1 MAMSPSLEI
10 FKIPN
15 INQSTQSPVNP
26 VNSHRPHPTVMKP
39 KPTSINH
46 LTLCFSLFLLA
57 GVLNLKAGNDTWNG
71 LGADNNWA
79 TTLNWT
85 TGSANK
91 PPVSGDTLYFDGST
105 RLTNTNN
112 FSAYNIQG
120 IFINPTAGSF
130 TLAGNQVTNNAA
142 TTDNSLNP
150 QTVSLNMVFP
160 STHTLTAIAGGTLA
174 INGVISGGGGITKAG
189 GGTVTFSGNSPQT
202 FTGTSAINAGTLTLD
217 FVTGTPGPNIINK
230 ASVLSLGGGTLNLL
244 GTGTLSTSSNLFAST
259 TINAGNSTVSVTNSA
274 GVALGA
280 ITESV
285 GGTVVFNGPATI
297 NSAGTV
303 TAIGTI
309 TTTTAASAGAIIGAI
324 GLGKNGAY
332 ATVGLYDWA
341 TTNTGSPYPI
351 VGGSQVA
358 GFYQTTGVTTAGNYD
373 VNDGGVNVIGNAGG
387 CSTLRFNANSALI
400 VSNSAFTFQN
410 MQGIL
415 VTPTCGANNETI
427 NGVSG
432 AGLSFYRSTSGGSSY
447 GVIWQ
452 NNTLGYLNIPIVISA
467 GRQAGQNN
475 GLVQSGPGTVVY
487 SGVNNYELG
496 TYLNGGFSVVTADSG
511 FGAPTTNSTVTLNG
525 GTVVGVATF
534 AMDNGSS
541 RFRPFVLGNNGGGLA
556 ATTGNTMTIDGIISA
571 AGALNIGIPASAAN
585 GNAVGLLPGS
595 GTGTANTT
603 AVNATGTVNLS
614 ATNTCTGNTIINSG
628 TLALAA
634 TGSLNSSPQIYTA
647 VGAVYDVSAVS
658 GYTLGASQSIAGFGT
673 NNGSVNTSSGSS
685 IYAGTDG
692 TYGTNTF
699 NNNLT
704 NVTGAQ
710 IYLDLGTVYNGSN
723 DLISVGGTLA
733 LNSTVF
739 HLKAPS
745 TSANLDTNADYV
757 LIAAA
762 SISGTPNATPVWDI
776 SPANASNFTVTT
788 NSTSVLLHYSA
799 SAPPAGFG
807 TASPSSVNRN
817 QSTRITVSVTSSTTA
832 VGSVVLN
839 ASLIGGAASVTL
851 VQSNSS
857 SLYTN
862 TATGSAGT
870 APGVYALPATITD
883 TSSPTPLATSIN
895 VTLTV
900 INTQTWNGGSLT
912 DNNWSS
918 GSNWVSVLAPV
929 NGDFAT
935 FAGTTRL
942 TPSMDNNYSLTGVA
956 FASGAGSFTL
966 GTPGNTLTL
975 TGLGITN
982 NSTALQTVNTP
993 VTQTAAQTINAAA
1006 GNLAISQAV
1015 TNGGYLLS
1023 FDGNSN
1029 SIVSGNITGA
1039 GGLAKNGAGRLTLSG
1054 ANSYTGTTAG
1064 NAGTLEVTNNGI
1076 INGGA
1081 LSGAGFLVDGG
1092 SVTASGTSTFSALT
1106 TAFYESSGTVSVNAF
1121 NANAND
1127 GTLFQIAGGSFSATS
1142 LTLPRAVS
1150 FTTAPTATAPIA
1162 GATNSGLYINGAG
1175 ATVSLGTLSIAS
1187 GNSSA
1192 SVRLDAGTVVVTNE
1206 VLVSRI
1212 SGGSTRWGILH
1223 VNGGSFTSL
1232 DTTNGIVIAQNNGA
1246 LCDGEIYL
1254 SGGTTTAAL
1263 IAFGASSDTFG
1274 GNGFLIINSG
1284 ASLYLGSGGIVK
1296 SNTTG
1301 SYTSTIS
1308 LLNGTLGA
1316 AADWAS
1322 PLNMI
1327 LGSTIVKAADAANNA
1342 HNIYLTGIL
1351 SGSGGTLTKTGNGV
1365 LALSGVNTYS
1375 GATIIS
1381 AGTLALTNDATTGS
1395 INNSI
1400 SITVAGGAT
1409 FDVSGLV
1416 NVGGFALGSG
1426 KTIAGTGTVVGAFE
1440 AADDSTISP
1449 AGTGAQGT
1457 LYFTNGLYATNATFK
1472 MELTSDPTGLVTAN
1486 DFINVT
1492 GDLTVGGSN
1501 NVVVVPV
1508 GSLGLGTYKLITYT
1522 GNFYGDISNLTCVA
1536 GTLSAT
1542 TPGEIDL
1549 IVTSVRPAGGLVWR
1563 GDGSANLWDTGVSS
1577 NWLNGVSYDRFYTG
1591 DTNLF
1596 DDSATNFVVN
1606 LSGTLTPASAS
1617 VITVNATN
1625 DYTFTAGGDI
1635 SGSTGLTK
1643 NNTGKLTIQSSHD
1656 YTGVTT
1662 INGGTLSISNL
1673 AIGGTASS
1681 IGAAGVASTNL
1692 VFNGGALEY
1701 LGGNKTIDRG
1711 ATFTGNGIVSVSSPS
1726 TTLTINGIL
1735 TGPGALTKTGN
1746 GQITLGGANN
1756 YLGGTLVTAG
1766 TIRANPASGIGTNTL
1781 TLNGNATSVATFT
1794 FSGDGQS
1801 LGNVLN
1807 VVGTNNFLVNG
1818 GNDTLNKV
1826 TGTGTVN
1833 LNGSGS
1839 QTLTL
1844 QVIDSSSFNGT
1855 FCMNTLPFMRFFPTA
1870 GTTLNASN
1878 ATFNLGTGSGQLAN
1892 RDGGNYSLGALAGG
1906 SSTYMKGSANSGS
1919 AATTYTLGG
1928 NNTDADFSGII
1939 ATGTGG
1945 TGAKVNIVKVGT
1957 GRQTFSGANT
1967 YNGTTT
1973 ISSGVLALGDG
1984 LTDGSI
1990 NSSQTIDVAAGA
2002 MLDVSGR
2009 GDQTLTLVSAQTLRG
2024 NGTINGNLTA
2034 NSGTTISPADT
2045 DGVIGLLTVTNA
2057 LDLQTGSTTKM
2068 DLDATAHTNDLI
2080 VVQGTGGVTYAG
2092 TLNLNVINGTLAVG
2106 QTYTLFT
2113 ATSYTGAFDAIV
2125 PATPGAGLVWN
2136 TNNLTVNGTLAV
2148 AAPTTPSF
2156 GSIMVA
2162 GSDIVL
2168 NATNGTPFGQ
2178 VIILTSTNLTLPVAQ
2193 WTPLVTNNFDGTGSY
2208 SFTNSGALSSGQ
2220 PQQFYRLQTQ

>member
-1 MAMSPSLEI
+1 MKLKQI
-10 FKIPN
+10 I
-15 INQSTQSPVNP
+15 VN
-26 VNSHRPHPTVMKP
+26 KL
-39 KPTSINH
+39 I
-46 LTLCFSLFLLA
+46 LCLSLFLLA
-57 GVLNLKAGNDTWNG
+57 GVFDAKAGNDTWNG
-71 LGADNNWA
+71 QGADNNWG

-91 PPVSGDTLYFDGST
+91 PPVSGDALYFDGSA
-105 RLTNTNN
+105 RLTANNNLNATNN
-112 FSAYNIQG
+112 VQG
-120 IFINPTAGSF
+120 IFFNPTAGSF
-130 TLAGNQVTNNAA
+130 TLTGNQVTNNAS

-160 STHTLTAIAGGTLA
+160 STHTLNAIAGGTLA
-174 INGVISGGGGITKAG
+174 IKGVISGGGGITKAG
-189 GGTVTFSGNSPQT
+189 GGTVIFNGTNPQT
-202 FTGTSAINAGTLTLD
+202 YTGATAVNAGTLALD
-217 FVTGTPGPNIINK
+217 FVTGAPGPNIINK
-230 ASVLSLGGGTLNLL
+230 ASALTLGGGTLNLL
-244 GTGTLSTSSNLFAST
+244 GTGTLLTSSNLFAST
-259 TINAGNSTVSVTNSA
+259 TINAGSSTVSVTNAA

-280 ITESV
+280 ITESA

-303 TAIGTI
+303 AATGTI

-373 VNDGGVNVIGNAGG
+373 VNSGGVNVIGNTGG
-387 CSTLRFNANSALI
+387 ASTLRFNANSALI

-427 NGVSG
+427 NGASG
-432 AGLSFYRSTSGGSSY
+432 AALSFYRSTSGGSSY

-487 SGVNNYELG
+487 SGINNYELG

-525 GTVVGVATF
+525 GTVVGDGTF

-556 ATTGNTMTIDGIISA
+556 ATAGNTMTIDGIISG
-571 AGALNIGIPASAAN
+571 AGVLNIGIPATAAN
-585 GNAVGLLPGS
+585 GNTVGLLPGS
-595 GTGTANTT
+595 GAGTANTT

-614 ATNTCTGNTIINSG
+614 GTNTCTGNAIVNSG

-634 TGSLNSSPQIYTA
+634 TGSLNSSPQISTA
-647 VGAVYDVSAVS
+647 IGATFDVSAVP
-658 GYTLGASQSIAGFGT
+658 GYTLGGSQSIAGFGT
-673 NNGSVNTSSGSS
+673 VNGSVNTSSGSA

-704 NVTGAQ
+704 NVGGAL
-710 IYLDLGTVYNGSN
+710 IYMDLGTVYNGSN

-733 LNSTVF
+733 LNSTTF

-745 TSANLDTNADYV
+745 SSANLDTNFDYV

-762 SISGTPNATPVWDI
+762 GISGTPNTTPVWDI
-776 SPANASNFTVTT
+776 QPANAANFIVTLST
-788 NSTSVLLHYSA
+788 NSVVLRYSV
-799 SAPPAGFG
+799 SAPPSGSGIARPNP
-807 TASPSSVNRN
+807 ANRN
-817 QSTRITVSVTSSTTA
+817 QNVRFAVTATPGSQPI
-832 VGSVVLN
+832 GSVVLD
-839 ASLIGGAASVTL
+839 ASLIGGSSVTL

-857 SLYTN
+857 SIYTN
-862 TATGSAGT
+862 TVTVSAGNATGT
-870 APGVYALPATITD
+870 FALPVTISDNT
-883 TSSPTPLATSIN
+883 SPTPLSSVVN
-895 VTLTV
+895 VSLTV
-900 INTQTWNGGSLT
+900 VNTQTWNGGSLT
-912 DNNWSS
+912 DDNWSS
-918 GSNWVSVLAPV
+918 SSNWASAVAPV
-929 NGDFAT
+929 TGDFAT

-942 TPSMDNNYSLTGVA
+942 TPAMDNNYSLTGVA
-956 FASGAGSFTL
+956 FASSAGSFTL
-966 GTPGNTLTL
+966 GTPGNSLTL
-975 TGLGITN
+975 TANGITN
-982 NSTALQTVNTP
+982 NSANLQTVNTP
-993 VTQTAAQTINAAA
+993 ITQTAAQTINAAA
-1006 GNLAISQAV
+1006 GNLAISQPL
-1015 TNGGYLLS
+1015 TNGGYTVS
-1023 FDGNSN
+1023 FDGGFTNL
-1029 SIVSGNITGA
+1029 VSGAITGA
-1039 GGLAKNGAGRLTLSG
+1039 GGLAKNGTGKLTLSG
-1054 ANSYTGTTAG
+1054 PNTYTGTTTG
-1064 NAGTLEVTNNGI
+1064 NAGTLEVTNNGV

-1092 SVTASGTSTFSALT
+1092 SVTASGTSTFSALN

-1127 GTLFQIAGGSFSATS
+1127 GTLFQIAGGSFSANS

-1150 FTTAPTATAPIA
+1150 FPTAPTATAPIS
-1162 GATNSGLYINGAG
+1162 GATTSGLYINGAG

-1232 DTTNGIVIAQNNGA
+1232 DTVNGIVIAQNNGA
-1246 LCDGEIYL
+1246 LCDGEVYL
-1254 SGGTTTAAL
+1254 SGGTTTAEL
-1263 IAFGASSDTFG
+1263 IAFGASSDTLG
-1274 GNGFLIINSG
+1274 GNGFLILNGS

-1296 SNTTG
+1296 PNTAG
-1301 SYTSTIS
+1301 YTSTIS

-1316 AADWAS
+1316 KADWTS

-1327 LGSTIVKAADAANNA
+1327 LGSTTVKAADAANNT

-1365 LALSGVNTYS
+1365 LALSGINTYS
-1375 GATIIS
+1375 GATAIS

-1395 INNSI
+1395 IANSI

-1409 FDVSGLV
+1409 FDVSGLAS
-1416 NVGGFALGSG
+1416 VGGFTLGSG
-1426 KTIAGTGTVVGAFE
+1426 KTIAGTGTVAGSFE
-1440 AADDSTISP
+1440 AADNSTISP

-1457 LYFTNGLYATNATFK
+1457 LYFTNGLYATNAIFK
-1472 MELTSDPTGLVTAN
+1472 MELTSDPTGLATAN
-1486 DFINVT
+1486 DAINVT
-1492 GDLTVGGSN
+1492 DDFTVGGSN

-1536 GTLSAT
+1536 GTLSAA

-1549 IVTSVRPAGGLVWR
+1549 TVTSVRPISGLVWR

-1596 DDSATNFVVN
+1596 DDSATNFIVN

-1635 SGSTGLTK
+1635 SGGTGLTK
-1643 NNTGKLTIQSSHD
+1643 TNTGRLTIQSSHD

-1662 INGGTLSISNL
+1662 INGGTLSIASVAN
-1673 AIGGTASS
+1673 GGVASP
-1681 IGAAGVASTNL
+1681 IGAAPSASANL
-1692 VFNGGALEY
+1692 VINGGTLEY
-1701 LGGNKTIDRG
+1701 TGNNLSTDRG
-1711 ATFTGNGIVSVSSPS
+1711 ATLGASGGTVSVTNPAK
-1726 TTLTINGIL
+1726 TLTLNGTL
-1735 TGPGALTKTGN
+1735 TGGGSLTKTGN
-1746 GQITLGGANN
+1746 GQITLNSANN
-1756 YLGGTLVTAG
+1756 YLGGTIINAG
-1766 TIRANPASGIGTNTL
+1766 TIRGNPASAIGTNTL
-1781 TLNGNATSVATFT
+1781 TLNGSATSSATFL
-1794 FSGDGQS
+1794 FSATSQS

-1807 VVGTNNFLVNG
+1807 VVGTNNFLAAAG
-1818 GNDTLNKV
+1818 DDTLNRA
-1826 TGTGTVN
+1826 TGTGTVY
-1833 LNGSGS
+1833 LNGSSGNL
-1839 QTLTL
+1839 LTL
-1844 QVIDSSSFNGT
+1844 QVIDSTSFNGT
-1855 FCMNTLPFMRFFPTA
+1855 FFLNTLPTIRFFPTT

-1878 ATFNLGTGSGQLAN
+1878 ATFNLGVGSGQLVN
-1892 RDGGNYSLGALAGG
+1892 RDGGNYTFGALAGG
-1906 SSTYMKGSANSGS
+1906 SSTKLLGSANSGS

-1967 YNGTTT
+1967 YTGTTT
-1973 ISSGVLALGDG
+1973 ISNGVLALGDSV
-1984 LTDGSI
+1984 TDGSI
-1990 NSSQTIDVAAGA
+1990 NSSPTIDVAAGA
-2002 MLDVSGR
+2002 VLDVSGR

-2034 NSGTTISPADT
+2034 NSGSTISPADT

-2057 LDLQTGSTTKM
+2057 LTLQTGSTTKM
-2068 DLDATAHTNDLI
+2068 DLDATAHTNDVV
-2080 VVQGTGGVTYAG
+2080 VVQGTSGVTYAG
-2092 TLNLNVINGTLAVG
+2092 TLNLNVASGTLAAG
-2106 QTYTLFT
+2106 QTYKLFT
-2113 ATSYTGAFDAIV
+2113 ATSYAGAFDAIV
-2125 PATPGAGLVWN
+2125 PATPGAGLIWN
-2136 TNNLTVNGTLAV
+2136 TNNLAVNGTLAV
-2148 AAPTTPSF
+2148 VAPTTPAF
-2156 GSIMVA
+2156 GSITVS

-2178 VIILTSTNLTLPVAQ
+2178 VIILTSTNLVLPMIQ
-2193 WTPLVTNNFDGTGSY
+2193 WTPLVTNNFGADGSY
-2208 SFTNSGALSSGQ
+2208 SYTNSGALGSGQ
-2220 PQQFYRLQTQ
+2220 PQLFYRLQTQ